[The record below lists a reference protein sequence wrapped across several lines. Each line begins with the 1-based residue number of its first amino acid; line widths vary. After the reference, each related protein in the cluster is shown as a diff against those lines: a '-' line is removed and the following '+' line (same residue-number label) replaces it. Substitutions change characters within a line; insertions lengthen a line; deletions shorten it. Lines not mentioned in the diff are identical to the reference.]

1 MLKFCQMTR
10 SLDLAISDGRECER
24 LRFESCVL
32 WGGDLAISDG
42 REFERMRF
50 KSCLLLGERGGGG
63 CDAEGGG
70 VLGLKI

>member
-1 MLKFCQMTR
+1 MTR

-32 WGGDLAISDG
+32 LGPGG
-42 REFERMRF
+42 R
-50 KSCLLLGERGGGG
+50 G

>member
-1 MLKFCQMTR
+1 MTR

-24 LRFESCVL
+24 LRFESYVL
-32 WGGDLAISDG
+32 WG
-42 REFERMRF
+42 
-50 KSCLLLGERGGGG
+50 GGGG